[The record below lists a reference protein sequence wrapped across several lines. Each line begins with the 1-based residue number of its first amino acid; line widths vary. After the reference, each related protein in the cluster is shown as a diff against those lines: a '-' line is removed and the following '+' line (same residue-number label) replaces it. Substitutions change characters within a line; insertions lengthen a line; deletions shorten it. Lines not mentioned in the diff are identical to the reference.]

1 LQGINKN
8 TLRQK
13 LQKQREALADRP
25 LKSEVI
31 CQTLLNLPLYQ
42 AAKVIHCYLPMR
54 SEVDTR
60 PFLTSALAQGKKIV
74 VPIVSDEGNE
84 LIHSWLNTFKVEDL
98 QIGLLKTPQPR
109 NLYPVLGEVWE
120 LVIVPLLA
128 FDRQGYRL
136 GYGKGFYDRFLAK
149 TSKPTVGVAFAGQ
162 EVLNIPHEAHD
173 IPLNWLITEREILNI
188 TER

>member
-1 LQGINKN
+1 MQGINKN

-13 LQKQREALADRP
+13 LQKQRASLADRS
-25 LKSEVI
+25 LKSEII
-31 CQTLLNLPLYQ
+31 CHTLLNLPLYQ

-60 PFLTSALAQGKKIV
+60 PFLTSALAQEKKIV
-74 VPIVSDEGNE
+74 IPIVSDEGNE
-84 LIHSWLNTFKVEDL
+84 LIHSWLYALEVEDL
-98 QIGLLKTPQPR
+98 QLGLLNTPQPR
-109 NLYPVLGEVWE
+109 TLSPVLGEVWE
-120 LVIVPLLA
+120 MVIVPLLA

-162 EVLNIPHEAHD
+162 EVLNIPREAHD
-173 IPLNWLITEREILNI
+173 IPLNWLITEREILKPN
-188 TER
+188 